1 MLLQNNKNIYL
12 DLIISDWKL
21 LIKSGDMNL
30 LEGENARY
38 KEKLTQTWFYFI
50 NLGRERWSTFFYAGE
65 YSVIFYGI
73 T

>member
-30 LEGENARY
+30 LEGE
-38 KEKLTQTWFYFI
+38 KC
-50 NLGRERWSTFFYAGE
+50 
-65 YSVIFYGI
+65 
-73 T
+73 